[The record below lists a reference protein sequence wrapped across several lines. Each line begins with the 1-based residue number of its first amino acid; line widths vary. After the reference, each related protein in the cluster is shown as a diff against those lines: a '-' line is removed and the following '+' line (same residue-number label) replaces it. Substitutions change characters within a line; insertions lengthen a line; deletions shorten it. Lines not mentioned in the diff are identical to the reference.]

1 MANLTTVLKE
11 IAKMDS
17 TEVNAT
23 VDAIKLRRN
32 FIARGKMLGFQVGDI
47 VFFDAH
53 GKTIQGNITKKARKN
68 LTVDTGAG
76 KWRVASTLLR
86 HTA

>member
-32 FIARGKMLGFQVGDI
+32 FIARSKMLNFQVGD
-47 VFFDAH
+47 VVYFDAH
-53 GKTIQGNITKKARKN
+53 GGVVQGNIVKKARKN
-68 LTVDTGAG
+68 LTVDTGKG

-86 HTA
+86 KTA

>member
-23 VDAIKLRRN
+23 VNAIKLRRN
-32 FIARGKMLGFQVGDI
+32 FISKGKMIGFQVGDV

-53 GKTIQGNITKKARKN
+53 GKTIQGNILKKAIKN
-68 LTVDTGAG
+68 LTVDTANG
-76 KWRVASTLLR
+76 KWKVPASQLR